1 VVYNLLD
8 DQRAQP
14 DAADAR
20 ETFRRRQGL
29 GADEVAVLF
38 AARNYSMKGLGPLL
52 ECFARVARDC
62 PRARLVVCGSRRDET
77 YRRMAARLGVEKQV
91 LFLRFVDD
99 VRQCFAGCDVFAF
112 PTFYD
117 PCSLVVL
124 EAMHAGRPVITTRQN
139 GAGELLTD
147 GLDGFVIDSPW
158 ALDALTD
165 RLRRLVSDDDLRR
178 SMGRQA
184 QAHAEQLTAHARLD
198 DLLAALA
205 RAAADPTASPTRRN
219 AA

>member
-1 VVYNLLD
+1 
-8 DQRAQP
+8 
-14 DAADAR
+14 
-20 ETFRRRQGL
+20 
-29 GADEVAVLF
+29 
-38 AARNYSMKGLGPLL
+38 
-52 ECFARVARDC
+52 
-62 PRARLVVCGSRRDET
+62 
-77 YRRMAARLGVEKQV
+77 
-91 LFLRFVDD
+91 
-99 VRQCFAGCDVFAF
+99 VFAF

>member
-1 VVYNLLD
+1 MAPIFEKVGVIGAGQMGSGIALVCAQAGYLVALNDVAEERVKAALATINGLL
-8 DQRAQP
+8 
-14 DAADAR
+14 AR
-20 ETFRRRQGL
+20 QVAKGQL
-29 GADEVAVLF
+29 DE
-38 AARNYSMKGLGPLL
+38 
-52 ECFARVARDC
+52 
-62 PRARLVVCGSRRDET
+62 
-77 YRRMAARLGVEKQV
+77 
-91 LFLRFVDD
+91 
-99 VRQCFAGCDVFAF
+99 AGR
-112 PTFYD
+112 TE
-117 PCSLVVL
+117 VL
-124 EAMHAGRPVITTRQN
+124 ERIHYAP
-139 GAGELLTD
+139 
-147 GLDGFVIDSPW
+147 